1 MDNAGM
7 GAFNGSRMKD
17 LRVAMICAAPLT
29 FNAPMRKH
37 ILKIGAH
44 HQMTLVC
51 GGDRSQLRSDILSA
65 AHFHGIPIEREI
77 SPIKDLYALFG
88 LYSLFRGERFDL
100 IHSITPKAGL
110 LAMIAGRLSGVQVRV
125 HVFTGQVWATK
136 KGLSRFLLKSLDRL
150 TAALATHVL
159 TDSFPQMTL
168 LVNEGVVGKEKIQVL
183 ENGSICGVDPQ
194 RFRPDNMARKEIRSK
209 LSIPEEAVVAI
220 FVGRLTRDKGISD
233 LVEAFNLAAE
243 LAPNLHLLIVGPD
256 EQNLTNELKK
266 VAANVLDRLHFFGHS
281 SEPEKMV
288 AAADFFCL
296 PSYREGFA
304 SVVLEAAAT
313 GLPTIASNIYGLTDA
328 VEDGKTGFLH
338 ETKSVDQISALL
350 IKYALDWNLR
360 LKMGENARTRA
371 IEFFSSDRLVDAQ
384 MRFYKTVLHSSEGR

>member
-1 MDNAGM
+1 MDNVGM

-37 ILKIGAH
+37 ILKIGSH
-44 HQMTLVC
+44 YQMTLVC
-51 GGDRSQLRSDILSA
+51 GGDRSQLRPDILSA
-65 AHFHGIPIEREI
+65 TLFHGIPIKREI
-77 SPIKDLYALFG
+77 SLIKDLHALYG
-88 LYSLFRGERFDL
+88 LYNLFRDKHFDL

-136 KGLSRFLLKSLDRL
+136 KGLTRFLLKSLDRL

-168 LVNEGVVGKEKIQVL
+168 LVSEGVVDEQKIQVL
-183 ENGSICGVDPQ
+183 ENGSICGVDPE
-194 RFRPDNMARKEIRSK
+194 RFRPDSMARKEIRSK
-209 LSIPEEAVVAI
+209 LAIPEEAVVAI

-266 VAANVLDRLHFFGHS
+266 VAANVLDRLHFLGHS
-281 SEPEKMV
+281 NEPEKMV

-328 VEDGKTGFLH
+328 VKDGKTGFLH

-350 IKYALDWNLR
+350 VKYALDRNLR
-360 LKMGENARTRA
+360 LKMGENARRRV
-371 IEFFSSDRLVDAQ
+371 IKFFSSDRLVDAQ
-384 MRFYKTVLHSSEGR
+384 MLFYKTVLNSSKGH